1 MIKCNV
7 NVNIYKIIYLNTKLV
22 NDKLIQ
28 SIINGITI
36 KYYKTTFLKFI
47 FNCRS
52 CSIYSANT
60 DLLQL

>member
-36 KYYKTTFLKFI
+36 KYYKTTFLKF
-47 FNCRS
+47 
-52 CSIYSANT
+52 Y
-60 DLLQL
+60 L